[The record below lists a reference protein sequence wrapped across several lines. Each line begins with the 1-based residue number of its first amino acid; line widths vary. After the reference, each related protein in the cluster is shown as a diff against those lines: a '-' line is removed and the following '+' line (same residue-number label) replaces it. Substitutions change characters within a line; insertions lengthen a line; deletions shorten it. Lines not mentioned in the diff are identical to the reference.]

1 MVHRISLF
9 VMFVTCVG
17 LCALTGASYDVRY
30 EAIFAGLPGGAEAIP
45 SFTRSVLGLLT
56 WLASWWTL
64 CVALGA
70 AVAFGGPHLL
80 QSSKGGQKFLAG
92 ADAWMTKYQG
102 TVVVVFVA
110 AMFSIYWMIDLAVTL
125 PWIEIM
131 DQLTGG

>member
-1 MVHRISLF
+1 MQHRINLF

-17 LCALTGASYDVRY
+17 LCALTGASYGARH
-30 EAIFAGLPGGAEAIP
+30 EAIFAAMPGGTEAIP

-56 WLASWWTL
+56 WLARWWTL
-64 CVALGA
+64 CVAIGA

-80 QSSKGGQKFLAG
+80 GSSNGGRRFLAD

-110 AMFSIYWMIDLAVTL
+110 AMFSIYWTIDLAVTL
-125 PWIEIM
+125 PWIQVI